1 MKITN
6 KIWAIGLLVVA
17 AAFQS
22 CDDYFETD
30 PKNIINEKDYIA
42 EEDEM
47 YKGFLGIFNRMQE
60 AGDQAIFLTDT
71 RGPLLE
77 TTDNAPA
84 ELKAIYNYDETN
96 GNEYADPTCYYAII
110 VACNDYI
117 KKMEEYHHNVGGM
130 TEIAEE
136 NFPRLVSSAIRIKV
150 WAYLM
155 LGKIYGEAYWF
166 DDPLTE
172 KKDLSDASVFTHCN
186 MKELADKAINLL
198 ESGVTVDGIHIDG
211 DTDVSWYKW
220 LDPETQDASLYRSQ
234 WDYLVPPAIV
244 LNAEFRSWRASY
256 VDEATAQTDWQ
267 WIHDNL
273 LDYMYSFQSG
283 AVGTER
289 LLGSQGSSDIFQ
301 LNKKMQSDATTAY
314 FRIFYSEEAGQPT
327 QLLSG
332 IMYDY
337 ENDQCNR
344 IVQYFCPEYPDAE
357 SFYLQPSDYGL
368 NLYNDNDIRGLTQ
381 KWVVNTLGGKTCV
394 SKYYYGYN
402 FSTRVYEYL
411 DNKAIYKIEPT
422 IPTFRGH
429 DLHFLLAEAET
440 HLGHFDQAYAIMN
453 EGVST
458 EFPDKI
464 LPVDTDPAWDER
476 YRPWLEAPNGGYG
489 NLGIAGTANAKIHEL
504 PRPADEDFAN
514 YTTDQVK
521 EMYDWALV
529 DENNKE
535 YIAEGKSYSYMCKI
549 AERYSNT
556 AYRNGS
562 EAKARDSVAVR
573 IAPKYVSS
581 GRQQTVEN
589 KIKSDGYFIHWDL
602 SGI

>member
-1 MKITN
+1 MKIMN
-6 KIWAIGLLVVA
+6 KIWAIGLLA
-17 AAFQS
+17 MTTAFQS

-47 YKGFLGIFNRMQE
+47 YKGFLGIFNRVQE

-84 ELKAIYNYDETN
+84 DLKAIYNYEETN

-110 VACNDYI
+110 VACNDYFN
-117 KKMEEYHHNVGGM
+117 KMEEYHHNVGGM

-136 NFPRLVSSAIRIKV
+136 NFPGLISSAIRIKV

-172 KKDLSDASVFTHCN
+172 KKELTDASVFTHCN
-186 MKELADKAINLL
+186 MKELADRAINLL
-198 ESGVTVDGIHIDG
+198 ESGMDIDGIHVDG
-211 DTDVSWYKW
+211 DLTVSWYKW
-220 LDPETQDASLYRSQ
+220 LDPETQDASLYSSK
-234 WDYLVPPAIV
+234 WDYLVPPATV

-256 VDEATAQTDWQ
+256 VDETAAQTDWQ
-267 WIHDNL
+267 WIHDNVL
-273 LDYMYSFQSG
+273 RYIYSYQSG
-283 AVGTER
+283 EAGNEA
-289 LLGSQGSSDIFQ
+289 SSSIFQ
-301 LNKKMQSDATTAY
+301 LTKLMQSDANGAY
-314 FRIFYSEEAGQPT
+314 FRVFYSEEVGMT
-327 QLLSG
+327 SQLMSG

-337 ENDQCNR
+337 ENDQRNR
-344 IVQYFCPEYPDAE
+344 LVQYLCPEYPDDE
-357 SFYLQPSDYGL
+357 SFYLQPSEYGL

-381 KWVVNTLGGKTCV
+381 KWVINTLGGKTCV

-402 FSTRVYEYL
+402 FNTRVYEYL

-440 HLGHFDQAYAIMN
+440 HLGHFEQAYAILN
-453 EGVST
+453 EGIST

-464 LPVDTDPAWDER
+464 LPYETDPAWDEL
-476 YRPWLEAPNGGYG
+476 YRMWLEAPNGGYG
-489 NLGIAGTANAKIHEL
+489 NLGIAGTANGKLHLL
-504 PRPADEDFAN
+504 PHPSDEDFAN
-514 YTTDQVK
+514 YTTDQLK

-549 AERYSNT
+549 AERYANS

-573 IAPKYVSS
+573 IAPKYANA
-581 GRQQTVEN
+581 GIQQTVEN
-589 KIKSDGYFIHWDL
+589 KIKNNGYFIHWNL
-602 SGI
+602 NGI

>member
-1 MKITN
+1 MKIMN
-6 KIWAIGLLVVA
+6 KIWAIGLLIVA

-96 GNEYADPTCYYAII
+96 GNEYADPTCYYAIV
-110 VACNDYI
+110 VACNDYL
-117 KKMEEYHHNVGGM
+117 KKMEEYHRNVGGM

-136 NFPRLVSSAIRIKV
+136 NFPGLISSAIRIKV

-172 KKDLSDASVFTHCN
+172 KKELSDASVFTHCN
-186 MKELADKAINLL
+186 MKELADKAISLL
-198 ESGVTVDGIHIDG
+198 ENGVTVDGIHVDG
-211 DTDVSWYKW
+211 DTEVSWYKW

-256 VDEATAQTDWQ
+256 VDEETAQTDWQ

-273 LDYMYSFQSG
+273 LSYMYSYQSG
-283 AVGTER
+283 AIGSER

-381 KWVVNTLGGKTCV
+381 KWVLNTLGGKTCV

-411 DNKAIYKIEPT
+411 DDKAIYKIEPT

-514 YTTDQVK
+514 YTTDELK

-535 YIAEGKSYSYMCKI
+535 YVAEGKSYSFMCKI

-573 IAPKYVSS
+573 IAPKYASS

-589 KIKSDGYFIHWDL
+589 KIKSDGYFIHWNL

>member
-1 MKITN
+1 MKIIN
-6 KIWAIGLLVVA
+6 KICAIGLLTATVA
-17 AAFQS
+17 LQS

-30 PKNIINEKDYIA
+30 PKNIINENDYIA

-47 YKGFLGIFNRMQE
+47 YKGFLGIFNRMQD
-60 AGDQAIFLTDT
+60 AGEQAIYLTDT

-84 ELKAIYNYDETN
+84 ELKAIYNYEETN
-96 GNEYADPTCYYAII
+96 GNSYADPTCYYAII
-110 VACNDYI
+110 VACNDYFN
-117 KKMEEYHHNVGGM
+117 KMEEYHRNVGGM

-136 NFPRLVSSAIRIKV
+136 NFPNLISSAIRIKV

-172 KKDLSDASVFTHCN
+172 KKELTDASVFTHCN
-186 MKELADKAINLL
+186 MKELADRAIALL
-198 ESGVTVDGIHIDG
+198 ENGMTIDG
-211 DTDVSWYKW
+211 VKVAADTEVSWYKW

-234 WDYLVPPAIV
+234 WEYLVPPAIV

-256 VDEATAQTDWQ
+256 VGEEAAQTDWQ

-273 LDYMYSFQSG
+273 LDFIYAYMNGDQ
-283 AVGTER
+283 GTTR
-289 LLGSQGSSDIFQ
+289 LTGDQGTSDIFQ
-301 LNKKMQSDATTAY
+301 LNKKMQSDATGAY
-314 FRIFYSEEAGQPT
+314 FKIFFSEEAGMPS

-337 ENDQCNR
+337 DNHQRNKL
-344 IVQYFCPEYPDAE
+344 VQYFCPEYPDAE
-357 SFYLQPSDYGL
+357 SFYLQPSDYGVS
-368 NLYNDNDIRGLTQ
+368 LYNDNDIRGLTQ
-381 KWVVNTLGGKTCV
+381 KWVISTLGGKRCV
-394 SKYYYGYN
+394 TKYYYGYN
-402 FSTRVYEYL
+402 FDSRAYQYL

-440 HLGHFDQAYAIMN
+440 HLGHFEQAYAILN

-458 EFPDKI
+458 MFPDKI
-464 LPVDTDPAWDER
+464 LPYETDPTWDVR

-489 NLGIAGTANAKIHEL
+489 NLGIAGSANATIHDL
-504 PRPADEDFAN
+504 PRPSDEDFSN
-514 YTTDQVK
+514 YTTDQLK
-521 EMYDWALV
+521 EMYDWALA

-535 YIAEGKSYSYMCKI
+535 YLAEGKSYSYMCKI
-549 AERYSNT
+549 AERYANS

-562 EAKARDSVAVR
+562 EEKARDSVAVR
-573 IAPKYVSS
+573 IAPKYAAA
-581 GRQQTVEN
+581 GLQQTVAS
-589 KIKSDGYFIHWDL
+589 KIKSNGYFIHWNL
-602 SGI
+602 NGI